1 MLTEERAGEKRYRWL
16 LRRRN
21 NKAGRKASALFRNEA
36 VPYSTFRPMSDK
48 SRGCY
53 QELDGRH
60 LFVRHSKF
68 M

>member
-16 LRRRN
+16 LRRRT
-21 NKAGRKASALFRNEA
+21 KPGARPALFRNEA

-48 SRGCY
+48 AGCY

>member
-21 NKAGRKASALFRNEA
+21 NKARRKAWLCSGMRRCLTRRFARCLIK
-36 VPYSTFRPMSDK
+36 P
-48 SRGCY
+48 GCY